1 MKTAIVIS
9 RFILGL
15 GFVVYGLNILH
26 PCLLQPPIPGGS
38 LPARFVGVMGPSHWM
53 ALVGLFQVFGGVFVL
68 LGRTAPIGLTLL
80 GPVLVNILAFHILL
94 MGGAGIAPGL
104 VFSVLEL
111 FLIYSYRSYFAPIFT
126 TNAVP
131 TSKQRRGPPQKD
143 KNKYLQKS

>member
-15 GFVVYGLNILH
+15 GFVVFGLNILH
-26 PCLLQPPIPGGS
+26 PFIPQPPIPDGS
-38 LPARFVGVMGPSHWM
+38 LPARFMGVMGPSHWM
-53 ALVGLFQVFGGVFVL
+53 ALAGLFQVFGGVFVL

-80 GPVLVNILAFHILL
+80 GPVLMNILAFHILL

-111 FLIYSYRSYFAPIFT
+111 FLIYTYRSYFAPTFT
-126 TNAVP
+126 IYAVP
-131 TSKQRRGPPQKD
+131 TSE
-143 KNKYLQKS
+143 

>member
-15 GFVVYGLNILH
+15 GFVVFGLNILH
-26 PCLLQPPIPGGS
+26 PFLPHPPIPEGS
-38 LPARFVGVMGPSHWM
+38 LPARFMRVMGPSHWM
-53 ALVGLFQVFGGVFVL
+53 ALAGLFQVFGGVFVL

-126 TNAVP
+126 IHAVP
-131 TSKQRRGPPQKD
+131 TSKKAGAA
-143 KNKYLQKS
+143 